1 MTDAAA
7 PSSSAER
14 RSPLIGNRVLLTL
27 VVVCLLGV
35 GLLPF
40 ASMAPNRL
48 VSGQSMSTWAA
59 FAPWQ
64 LVTLAGLLALL
75 ALASFAHLMPRRP
88 GHAVA
93 LAAALALLALDFV
106 ALGGYAHRALA
117 DASPAAR
124 VSQGSAFWVLL
135 FAAGLIMIDALQR
148 LRPPPVWRA
157 LYAATALTLV
167 GVCFATDLLSPL
179 SIMREFANQRDN
191 FVDQLTRHLALVA
204 GALVPALVVGL
215 PLGLLARRR
224 PGARNV
230 LFSVLNVFQT
240 LPSIAVFG
248 LLIAPL
254 AALAAALPWLREVG
268 VGGIGAA
275 PALIALVLYSLLP
288 IVRNTYAGLA
298 GVAPGTLEAAR
309 GMGMTARQILWR
321 VEIPLA
327 LPVILSGLR
336 IVTVQAIGLTVV
348 AALIGAGGLGAF
360 IFQGL
365 GQYAIDLVLLGAIPT
380 IVLAVVADFTLQ
392 LLVALSR
399 PTRAGQG

>member
-1 MTDAAA
+1 MALAMHDG
-7 PSSSAER
+7 SR
-14 RSPLIGNRVLLTL
+14 RMVGNRVLLTL
-27 VVVCLLGV
+27 LIAAVAGAA
-35 GLLPF
+35 LLPF
-40 ASMAPNRL
+40 ANLSPNRL
-48 VSGQSMSTWAA
+48 VSGQPVMLWQALSA
-59 FAPWQ
+59 WQ
-64 LVTLAGLLALL
+64 LGGLTLIGLALL
-75 ALASFAHLMPRRP
+75 
-88 GHAVA
+88 
-93 LAAALALLALDFV
+93 LAALSQPLGGRASSRLALIATLPLLALDFY
-106 ALGGYAHRALA
+106 ALGDYAHRALV

-124 VSQGSAFWVLL
+124 VSQGATFWILL
-135 FAAGLIMIDALQR
+135 FVCPLIAIDALQR
-148 LRPPPVWRA
+148 LRLGLARRA
-157 LYAATALTLV
+157 LYGLAALAIV
-167 GVCFATDLLSPL
+167 IACFAGELLAPL

-191 FVDQLTRHLALVA
+191 FLDQLVRHLLLVA

-224 PGARNV
+224 ERLRNG

-254 AALAAALPWLREVG
+254 AALGKALPWLGDLG

-275 PALIALVLYSLLP
+275 PAIIALVLYSLLP
-288 IVRNTYAGLA
+288 IVRNTYSGLA
-298 GVAPGTLEAAR
+298 GVPGATLEAAR
-309 GMGMTARQILWR
+309 GMGMTPRQILWR

-348 AALIGAGGLGAF
+348 AALIGAGGFGAF

-365 GQYAIDLVLLGAIPT
+365 GQYAIDLVLLGAVPT
-380 IVLAVVADFTLQ
+380 IVLAVVADFALR

-399 PTRAGQG
+399 PADAR